1 MFDKETDLGK
11 IHFPASVIERIV
23 KDAVNTCDEKVFLN
37 KYKGKYMSMVPSD
50 DYRAEE
56 KDAGINITVYV
67 VMSFG
72 ASIGKY
78 SKRVLTYIYENVEK
92 VMGRRPSSVTIV
104 VTGLKSK
111 DNIAKRHIEI
121 TE

>member
-1 MFDKETDLGK
+1 MFDKVTDLGQ

-37 KYKGKYMSMVPSD
+37 KYKGKYMSIASVGD
-50 DYRAEE
+50 HTAEE

-67 VMSFG
+67 IMSFG

-78 SKRVLTYIYENVEK
+78 SKRMLTYIYENVEK

>member
-1 MFDKETDLGK
+1 
-11 IHFPASVIERIV
+11 
-23 KDAVNTCDEKVFLN
+23 
-37 KYKGKYMSMVPSD
+37 
-50 DYRAEE
+50 
-56 KDAGINITVYV
+56 
-67 VMSFG
+67 MSFG

-78 SKRVLTYIYENVEK
+78 SKRMLTYIYENVEK

>member
-50 DYRAEE
+50 DYRAE
-56 KDAGINITVYV
+56 
-67 VMSFG
+67 
-72 ASIGKY
+72 
-78 SKRVLTYIYENVEK
+78 
-92 VMGRRPSSVTIV
+92 
-104 VTGLKSK
+104 
-111 DNIAKRHIEI
+111 
-121 TE
+121 

>member
-1 MFDKETDLGK
+1 MFDKETDLGE

-37 KYKGKYMSMVPSD
+37 KYKGKYMSMVPGG
-50 DYRAEE
+50 DYTAEE
-56 KDAGINITVYV
+56 EEAGINITVYV

-78 SKRVLTYIYENVEK
+78 SKRMLAYIYDNVEK
-92 VMGRRPSSVTIV
+92 VMGIRPSSVTIV